1 VPLGFRP
8 QVLPGRAHDMQFLQG
23 GTAPFPHLAKEMFLA
38 DLGYV
43 GMSHAAVPYKSGED
57 EGQLRLGV
65 ATIGPD
71 SATELTQFADDDEAQ
86 VQVTHARYWNKVHSK
101 FRSRIE
107 RKFSALER
115 WRWLKQT
122 SFSAPVVA
130 KALRICVS
138 LEAYV
143 GFRSPLPYPQEVD
156 ATKWWERMLSCVCQP
171 KDPRNVAAAKAWR
184 TTTVRQLFADGSVPS
199 TRPSSP

>member
-1 VPLGFRP
+1 
-8 QVLPGRAHDMQFLQG
+8 M
-23 GTAPFPHLAKEMFLA
+23 TTK
-38 DLGYV
+38 
-43 GMSHAAVPYKSGED
+43 
-57 EGQLRLGV
+57 LR
-65 ATIGPD
+65 
-71 SATELTQFADDDEAQ
+71 SRM
-86 VQVTHARYWNKVHSK
+86 THARYWNKVHSK

-184 TTTVRQLFADGSVPS
+184 TTTVRQLFADGYVPT
-199 TRPSSP
+199 TRRPQKRARTVAGEVQWPRQLHEFLDAASCETSETECE